1 VLAWNYSDVDLPAA
15 AASIRMTVDGL
26 PGKLPKGS
34 MKLREFRMDDTHSNA
49 YAVWKTMG
57 SPERPTPE
65 QTAALERAGGLES
78 LGPERVVETNGG
90 RLVVP
95 ISLPRQGVSLVTI
108 TW

>member
-1 VLAWNYSDVDLPAA
+1 
-15 AASIRMTVDGL
+15 
-26 PGKLPKGS
+26 
-34 MKLREFRMDDTHSNA
+34 
-49 YAVWKTMG
+49 MG

-78 LGPERVVETNGG
+78 LGPERIVEAKDG

-95 ISLPRQGVSLVTI
+95 MSLPRHGVSLVTI

>member
-1 VLAWNYSDVDLPAA
+1 
-15 AASIRMTVDGL
+15 
-26 PGKLPKGS
+26 
-34 MKLREFRMDDTHSNA
+34 
-49 YAVWKTMG
+49 VWKTMG